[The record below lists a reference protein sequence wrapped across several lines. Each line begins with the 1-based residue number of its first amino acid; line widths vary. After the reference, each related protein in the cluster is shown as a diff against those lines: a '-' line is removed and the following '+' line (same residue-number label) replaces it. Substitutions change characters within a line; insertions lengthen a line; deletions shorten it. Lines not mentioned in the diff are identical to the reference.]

1 MWGSPYLKFF
11 YIALNKKLIIFI
23 EKKMFSIS
31 TNKKKCLNEITVKPV
46 ILFSIAF
53 EKFYS
58 QIELLYFQF
67 AKIPL
72 IGLSFFRN

>member
-1 MWGSPYLKFF
+1 
-11 YIALNKKLIIFI
+11 
-23 EKKMFSIS
+23 MFSIS
-31 TNKKKCLNEITVKPV
+31 MNKKKCLNEITVKPV

-67 AKIPL
+67 VKIPL